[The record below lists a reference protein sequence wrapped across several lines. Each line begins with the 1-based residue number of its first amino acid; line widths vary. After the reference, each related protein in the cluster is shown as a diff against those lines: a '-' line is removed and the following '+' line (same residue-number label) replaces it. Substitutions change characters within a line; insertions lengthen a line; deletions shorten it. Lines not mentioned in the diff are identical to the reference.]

1 MSLAARLIHT
11 VEIWRPTFDESDLDD
26 RGQPAV
32 HHALLA
38 TIAGL
43 VQPKSV
49 REVAL
54 ISQAGAVIGDYTI
67 YLLPTDLTESDRI
80 DHVVAGGGR
89 ESYELTG
96 IRRFDFGSFP
106 HFEIDARRM
115 SADTAVPDWVEGS

>member
-11 VEIWRPTFDESDLDD
+11 LEIWRPTFDESDLDE

-32 HHALLA
+32 HQALLA
-38 TIAGL
+38 TVPGL

-49 REVAL
+49 REIAL
-54 ISQAGAVIGDYTI
+54 ISQAGTTIGDYTI
-67 YLLPTDLTESDRI
+67 HLEPTDLAESDRI
-80 DHVVAGGGR
+80 DHVVASGGR

-115 SADTAVPDWVEGS
+115 SADSAVPDWVQGS

>member
-1 MSLAARLIHT
+1 MSFAARLIHT
-11 VEIWRPTFDESDLDD
+11 LEIWRPTFDEDDLDE

-32 HHALLA
+32 HTALLS
-38 TIAGL
+38 TVAGL
-43 VQPKSV
+43 VQPTSV

-67 YLLPTDLTESDRI
+67 HLEPTDLAESDRI
-80 DHVVAGGGR
+80 DHVISGRGR

-106 HFEIDARRM
+106 HFDVDARRM
-115 SADTAVPDWVEGS
+115 SADSAEADWAEGS

>member
-11 VEIWRPTFDESDLDD
+11 LEIWRPTFNENDLDD

-32 HHALLA
+32 NYALLA
-38 TIAGL
+38 TVAGL

-54 ISQAGAVIGDYTI
+54 ISQAGSTIGDYTI
-67 YLLPTDLTESDRI
+67 HLEPTDLAESDRI
-80 DHVVAGGGR
+80 DHVVGAGR

-106 HFEIDARRM
+106 HFEVDARRM
-115 SADTAVPDWVEGS
+115 SADSAAPDWVEGS